1 MKSRQRRNLEVISIS
16 ALDLFA
22 SALGVFI
29 LMSVVL
35 FPYYLRQPS
44 TEKDLAGA
52 RAEQSAA
59 GISLSEAQQI
69 ASEAQDAMA
78 EAEARR
84 SKAQDELQ
92 KAEAS
97 LAEAEQ
103 VRAIAARRVKKEPEK
118 KAADDVEK
126 GRINVGDLDIVFVL
140 DTTSSMKQEIEDVQT
155 SLLGIIR
162 VLHRLAPSLNVG
174 FVAYRDRSDA
184 YLTRTFQLAPMTG
197 NNLKRIQVFVERLR
211 AAGGGDVPEAVDQA
225 LSVAKNMPWRTTA
238 LGWIIVVGDAPA
250 HRGAQNRTYAMARN
264 FHSYSPAGIVQRR
277 ISAIFTGS
285 SRRRSIRQF
294 FQRLAEAGG
303 GDYVEHRGRIIESV
317 LLSILTQDSS
327 SS

>member
-1 MKSRQRRNLEVISIS
+1 MRSRQRRNLEVISIS

-44 TEKDLAGA
+44 TERDLAGA
-52 RAEQSAA
+52 RANQAAA
-59 GISLSEAQQI
+59 GISLSDARQV

-84 SKAQDELQ
+84 SKARDELQ

-103 VRAIAARRVKKEPEK
+103 VRAIAARRVKKDPEK

-140 DTTSSMKQEIEDVQT
+140 DTTSSMKREIADVQV

-162 VLHRLAPSLNVG
+162 VLERLAPSLNVG
-174 FVAYRDRSDA
+174 FVAYRDRTDA

-197 NNLKRIQVFVERLR
+197 GNLKRIQVFVDRLR
-211 AAGGGDVPEAVDQA
+211 ASGGGDVPEAVDQA
-225 LSVAKNMPWRTTA
+225 ISVAKNMPWRTTA

-250 HRGAQNRTYAMARN
+250 HRRDQNRAYNIARN
-264 FHSYSPAGIVQRR
+264 FHQYAPSGLVQRR
-277 ISAIFTGS
+277 VSAIFTGS
-285 SRRRSIRQF
+285 RGRRSSRKF
-294 FQRLAEAGG
+294 FQTLARAGG
-303 GDYVEHRGRIIESV
+303 GDFVDHKGRIIESV
-317 LLSILTQDSS
+317 LLSILTQDPSS
-327 SS
+327 S

>member
-1 MKSRQRRNLEVISIS
+1 MRSRQRRNLEVISIS

-44 TEKDLAGA
+44 TERDLAGA
-52 RAEQSAA
+52 RANQAAA
-59 GISLSEAQQI
+59 GISLSDARQV

-84 SKAQDELQ
+84 SKARDELQ
-92 KAEAS
+92 RAEAS

-103 VRAIAARRVKKEPEK
+103 VRAISARRVKKEPEK
-118 KAADDVEK
+118 KAADDEEK

-140 DTTSSMKQEIEDVQT
+140 DTTGSMKQEIADIQV

-174 FVAYRDRSDA
+174 FVAYRDRTES
-184 YLTRTFQLAPMTG
+184 YVTRTFQLAPMTG
-197 NNLKRIQVFVERLR
+197 GNLKRIQVFVERLR
-211 AAGGGDVPEAVDQA
+211 ANGGGDFPEAVDKA
-225 LSVAKNMPWRTTA
+225 VSVAKNMPWRTTA

-250 HRGAQNRTYAMARN
+250 HPGNRRKTFNIARN
-264 FHSYSPAGIVQRR
+264 FHQYAPSGVVQRR
-277 ISAIFTGS
+277 VSAIFTG
-285 SRRRSIRQF
+285 RRRGSREF
-294 FQRLAEAGG
+294 FKTLAQAGG
-303 GDYVEHRGRIIESV
+303 GDYVDHRGRIIESV
-317 LLSILTQDSS
+317 LLSILTQDPSS
-327 SS
+327 S

>member
-1 MKSRQRRNLEVISIS
+1 MMSRQRRNLEVISIS

-44 TEKDLAGA
+44 TEKDLQGA
-52 RAEQSAA
+52 RANQAAA
-59 GISLSEAQQI
+59 GISLSDAQQV

-84 SKAQDELQ
+84 SKARDELQ
-92 KAEAS
+92 RAEAS

-103 VRAIAARRVKKEPEK
+103 VRAVSARRVKKEPEK
-118 KAADDVEK
+118 KAADDEEK

-140 DTTSSMKQEIEDVQT
+140 DTTASMKRVIQDVQEN
-155 SLLGIIR
+155 LLGIVR

-174 FVAYRDRSDA
+174 FVAYRDRRDA

-197 NNLKRIQVFVERLR
+197 GNLKRIQVFVERLR
-211 AAGGGDVPEAVDQA
+211 AAGGGDVPEAVDSA

-250 HRGAQNRTYAMARN
+250 HRGNQNKVFNMARN
-264 FHSYSPAGIVQRR
+264 FHLYAPSGVVQRR
-277 ISAIFTGS
+277 VSAIYTTRKRYG
-285 SRRRSIRQF
+285 RGF
-294 FQRLAEAGG
+294 FRKMAEVGG
-303 GDYVEHRGRIIESV
+303 GDFVDHQGRMIESV
-317 LLSILTQDSS
+317 LLSILTQDPSS
-327 SS
+327 S

>member
-1 MKSRQRRNLEVISIS
+1 MHSRQRRNLEVISIS

-44 TEKDLAGA
+44 TEQELQGA
-52 RAEQSAA
+52 RANQAA
-59 GISLSEAQQI
+59 SGVSLSEARQV
-69 ASEAQDAMA
+69 AEDAQDAMA

-84 SKAQDELQ
+84 SKARDELQ
-92 KAEAS
+92 RAEAS

-103 VRAIAARRVKKEPEK
+103 VRLVAARRVKKEPEK
-118 KAADDVEK
+118 KAADDTEK
-126 GRINVGDLDIVFVL
+126 GRLNIGDLDIVFVV
-140 DTTSSMKQEIEDVQT
+140 DTTSSMKREIADVQA

-197 NNLKRIQVFVERLR
+197 NNLRRIQAFVERLR
-211 AAGGGDVPEAVDQA
+211 ASGGGDVPEAVDKA
-225 LSVAKNMPWRTTA
+225 LGVAKNMPWRSTA

-250 HRGAQNRTYAMARN
+250 HAGAQSRTFDMARN
-264 FHSYSPAGIVQRR
+264 FHAYAPAGVVQRR
-277 ISAIFTGS
+277 ISAIFTGNERRRS
-285 SRRRSIRQF
+285 SRRF
-294 FQRLAEAGG
+294 FQQLAKSGG
-303 GDYVEHRGRIIESV
+303 GDYVNHRGRIIESV
-317 LLSILTQDSS
+317 LLSILTQEPSS
-327 SS
+327 S

>member
-1 MKSRQRRNLEVISIS
+1 MLSRQRRNLEVISIS

-52 RAEQSAA
+52 QAEQSAA
-59 GISLSEAQQI
+59 GISLSDAQQI

-103 VRAIAARRVKKEPEK
+103 VRAVAARRVKKEPEK

-140 DTTSSMKQEIEDVQT
+140 DTTSSMKHEIEDVQT

-197 NNLKRIQVFVERLR
+197 NNLNRIQVFVERLR
-211 AAGGGDVPEAVDQA
+211 ASGGGDVPEAVDHA
-225 LSVAKNMPWRTTA
+225 LSVAKNMPWRSTA
-238 LGWIIVVGDAPA
+238 LGWIIVVADAPA
-250 HRGAQNRTYAMARN
+250 HRGAQSRTFDMARN
-264 FHSYSPAGIVQRR
+264 FHSYSPAGVVQRR

-294 FQRLAEAGG
+294 FQRLAQSGG
-303 GDYVEHRGRIIESV
+303 GDYVEHQGRIIESV
-317 LLSILTQDSS
+317 LLSILTQGSS